1 MKCGEVVAR
10 NAQTVFNATRKY
22 NLPKLDITCAK
33 RASAGVEIIAEHTF
47 EAFVIIGRNFW
58 PGIDKALV
66 PRHQSR
72 VIVGAK
78 VMPVFHY
85 KV

>member
-1 MKCGEVVAR
+1 MREMIAR
-10 NAQTVFNATRKY
+10 NAQTVFNAARKY
-22 NLPKLDITCAK
+22 HLPKLDITRAK
-33 RASAGVEIIAEHTF
+33 RTRAGVEIIAEHTF
-47 EAFVIIGRNFW
+47 KALVIIARNLW
-58 PGIDKALV
+58 PGIDKALM